1 MRKLFHQRRQWRF
14 TVTFGAITALVLML
28 FIHALITTVSIYPDQ
43 KTLHLINSIHV
54 FEFVNN
60 TTFWNAQ
67 AFFFSAPAAASQF
80 WWHPFWF
87 GAIAGLVV
95 VLWAVTL
102 TSRVNTAIA
111 VWLLVLLSVTTL
123 VSASDAAS
131 MLAELFDN
139 PSLALVS
146 SQATTQAIA
155 LYLAAGAFVISLGR
169 WRR

>member
-1 MRKLFHQRRQWRF
+1 MRKLFHHRRKWRF

-43 KTLHLINSIHV
+43 NTLNLINSILV
-54 FEFVNN
+54 FELVNN

-67 AFFFSAPAAASQF
+67 AFFLSAPAAAGQF
-80 WWHPFWF
+80 WWQPFWF
-87 GAIAGLVV
+87 GAIAGLVII
-95 VLWAVTL
+95 LWAVTL

-123 VSASDAAS
+123 VSLNNAAS
-131 MLAELFDN
+131 MLAELVGN
-139 PSLALVS
+139 PNLALDS
-146 SQATTQAIA
+146 SQATAQAIA
-155 LYLAAGAFVISLGR
+155 LYLATGAFVISLGR